1 MKNINKYITIIGSPK
16 IFSYTVMWLI
26 VLVFIGT
33 VVQKDIGLYAAQMD
47 YFSSWFKWIGFIHLP
62 SGKITMPIECSLI
75 YHAIFL
81 DQIFLI
87 KIKFGIT
94 ITHSGVILMLLGG
107 GLTSYF
113 SLRRKHCN

>member
-1 MKNINKYITIIGSPK
+1 
-16 IFSYTVMWLI
+16 MWLI

-47 YFSSWFKWIGFIHLP
+47 YFSSWFKWIGFIPLP
-62 SGKITMPIECSLI
+62 SGKITMLVMFINLSCYFFRPN
-75 YHAIFL
+75 IFNKNKL
-81 DQIFLI
+81 
-87 KIKFGIT
+87 GIT

-113 SLRRKHCN
+113 MFGKIEKYISLTRFRNWYQFLLCR